1 MRPGT
6 LHFVLGPDHTIVH
19 GRHFYSASTMA
30 STCAAALHTTI
41 LNPVITNQD
50 HKTTRSY
57 FGRMMAVWVEYF
69 LGGTSK
75 HSKLQLLWLFLIQ
88 SHL

>member
-6 LHFVLGPDHTIVH
+6 LHFVLGPEPTIVY

-30 STCAAALHTTI
+30 LTCAATLHTFV

-50 HKTTRSY
+50 LKSTGTYLS
-57 FGRMMAVWVEYF
+57 RMMAIWVEHYI
-69 LGGTSK
+69 GGASK
-75 HSKLQLLWLFLIQ
+75 YGIFCCIAKYSI
-88 SHL
+88 